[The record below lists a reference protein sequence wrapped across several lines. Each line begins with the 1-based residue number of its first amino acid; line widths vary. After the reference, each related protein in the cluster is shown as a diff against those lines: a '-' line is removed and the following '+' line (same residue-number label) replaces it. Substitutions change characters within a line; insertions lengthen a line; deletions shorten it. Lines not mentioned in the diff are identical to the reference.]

1 MGSQRMNQLPS
12 INIAHAIACDDIR
25 QETNGKFILIGAYS
39 GNIGLP
45 FFPIQIAIGFWIL
58 AKPSQKGDYQVQFRV
73 KGPEDDEVLAGGQMN
88 VHVQEQENTAL
99 VIPPMPLSIRSAG
112 DIELQYQE
120 GSGSWNTI
128 CNLQAKLAPS
138 LLQSD

>member
-1 MGSQRMNQLPS
+1 MNQLAS

-45 FFPIQIAIGFWIL
+45 FFPIQIAIGFWML
-58 AKPSQKGDYQVQFRV
+58 AKPSQKGDYQVQFRI
-73 KGPEDDEVLAGGQMN
+73 KGPGDEEVLASGQMT

-99 VIPPMPLSIRSAG
+99 VIPPIPLSIKSAG
-112 DIELQYQE
+112 DIKLQYQE
-120 GSGSWNTI
+120 GSESWITI
-128 CNLQAKLAPS
+128 CNLQAKLVPS
-138 LLQSD
+138 PLRSG